1 MNRLF
6 DLISQAC
13 FRLWLTV
20 RAFSLFGWALVLA
33 LCGFA
38 FAQTTQPVELIKGV
52 SPATITLLVIFCSS
66 FLAHWLTALTKGRLG
81 TEGRT
86 TQLLAG
92 AFSALTGG
100 LITFR
105 SGLYGE
111 GWVGLLVAVLV
122 SLVTWAAADAQW
134 RGKVQA
140 ATAALQGLQQSGGL
154 PNSVL
159 PLPRSSPSA
168 FEPQQ
173 AAQVTPAAAEPA
185 TALPSPASLPVP
197 EAAPTPGDPAMF
209 TLIGLLTTALSLGA
223 APLTA
228 TQTSTLGVWADTWLP
243 KFKKDVLAFG
253 DGIMIT
259 EVMTLVGDV
268 IPAANSLQG
277 TFKGL
282 DRAEVV
288 GVTVR
293 FVVQEF
299 APPVAQ
305 AWLAPI
311 LASGALENLIESVY
325 RQLFPVAPVVDAPE
339 LPSGEVIK

>member
-13 FRLWLTV
+13 FSLWLTV

-38 FAQTTQPVELIKGV
+38 FAQATQPVELIRGV

-92 AFSALTGG
+92 GFSALTGG

-111 GWVGLLVAVLV
+111 GWTALLVALLV

-154 PNSVL
+154 PNTVL
-159 PLPRSSPSA
+159 PGPTSSPAPS
-168 FEPQQ
+168 EPSQV
-173 AAQVTPAAAEPA
+173 AQVSPAPAEPA
-185 TALPSPASLPVP
+185 TALPSPAYTPAPVAAYLSGDPMILTLISLLSS
-197 EAAPTPGDPAMF
+197 ALALGATAPTSGQAA
-209 TLIGLLTTALSLGA
+209 ALG
-223 APLTA
+223 T
-228 TQTSTLGVWADTWLP
+228 WADTWLP
-243 KFKKDVLAFG
+243 EFRHDVEALG
-253 DGIMIT
+253 TGIT
-259 EVMTLVGDV
+259 PAGVMKLVGDV

-299 APPVAQ
+299 APAALQPI
-305 AWLAPI
+305 LAPI
-311 LASGALENLIESVY
+311 LASGVLEGVIEAKY
-325 RQLFPVAPVVDAPE
+325 RELFPEKPVVDAPE
-339 LPSGEVIK
+339 LPSGEGIK